1 MDKFLKYQDKFVAGE
16 DVSGY
21 KFSNEVTQMPKQFNE
36 RVQANEK
43 RIKSAKSLPY
53 FLRDNLSKLNKGIY
67 TLSEKASI
75 EKALKNERKRLLRQ
89 RSEVMTIIGKNG
101 QILTSV
107 EGTFG
112 NVYFND
118 EIAKKIKDNIIIL
131 FFTIHNAFINLALGS
146 DEWLS
151 TKLQVCIVVQLI

>member
-1 MDKFLKYQDKFVAGE
+1 MEEFLKYQDKFVAGE

-21 KFSNEVTQMPKQFNE
+21 KFSGEVTQMPKQFNE
-36 RVQANEK
+36 WVKANEK

-53 FLRDNLSKLNKGIY
+53 FLRDNLSKLNGKLNREIY
-67 TLSEKASI
+67 TLSEKASV

-118 EIAKKIKDNIIIL
+118 EIAKKIKDNIIFCFL
-131 FFTIHNAFINLALGS
+131 RYTMHL
-146 DEWLS
+146 
-151 TKLQVCIVVQLI
+151 